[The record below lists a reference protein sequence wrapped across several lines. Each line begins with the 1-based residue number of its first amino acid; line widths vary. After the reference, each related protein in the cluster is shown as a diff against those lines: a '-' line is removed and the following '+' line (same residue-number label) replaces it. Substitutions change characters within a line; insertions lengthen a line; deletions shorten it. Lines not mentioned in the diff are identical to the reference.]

1 MVTDLT
7 KEHPDKTLW
16 RFWLPMM
23 FSVAFQQ
30 IYNIADS
37 MIAGRFAGEDALAA
51 VGASYPI
58 TVIFMAFAV
67 GMNLGASVIVS
78 RLFGA
83 GDRKGVKRAVT
94 TAFASSLSLAVILT
108 VYGYFF
114 CRNMME
120 WIHTPQNIMQD
131 GVLYLKIYVFGLIF
145 LMLYNVCTGIFTAL
159 GDSRTPLWFLLG
171 SSAGNIVLDLLFV
184 AKLHW
189 GVAGVAWA
197 TFIAQGISAIL
208 VLITV
213 LHRLSAMTAEKQPLF
228 DGKLCKQ
235 ILAIA
240 VPSILQQSVLSVGN
254 LVVQAIINQYGSA
267 VVAGYSGAIKLNTF
281 AINIFMTL
289 GSCLSSYT
297 AQNLG
302 AGKPERI
309 PMGFKTGLKLAEL
322 TALPFVILYFG
333 FSRQMMSLFLNAE
346 STGALDA
353 GVAFLQIVSPW
364 YLMIVVKLMT
374 DGIIR
379 GYGAML
385 YFVLATIPDL
395 ILRIIFA
402 LIFSQKFAS
411 TGIWMAWPFGWLAAT
426 GLTIFFYRKVLQK
439 MLGKS
444 IKRRDI

>member
-16 RFWLPMM
+16 RFLLPMM

-197 TFIAQGISAIL
+197 TFIAQGISAVLAL
-208 VLITV
+208 VTLLV
-213 LHRLSAMTAEKQPLF
+213 RLQKFAGTERVPLF
-228 DGKLCKQ
+228 DRKLFVQ

-254 LVVQAIINQYGSA
+254 LFVQDIVNRYGSA

-297 AQNLG
+297 AQNIG
-302 AGKPERI
+302 AGKQERI
-309 PMGFKTGLKLAEL
+309 PMRFRTGLKLSEL
-322 TALPFVILYFG
+322 TALPFVVLYFG
-333 FSRQMMSLFLNAE
+333 LSQQMMGLFLNAE
-346 STGALDA
+346 SSAAIHA
-353 GVAFLQIVSPW
+353 GVMFLRIVSPW
-364 YLMIVVKLMT
+364 YFMIVVKLMT

-379 GYGAML
+379 GSGAMI
-385 YFVLATIPDL
+385 YFVIATIPDL
-395 ILRIIFA
+395 ILRIGFA
-402 LIFSQKFAS
+402 LMLSHRFGS
-411 TGIWMAWPFGWLAAT
+411 TGIWMAWPFGWIAAT
-426 GLTIFFYRKVLQK
+426 VLTIIFYRKVKNGYGMRNAAGQK
-439 MLGKS
+439 
-444 IKRRDI
+444 

>member
-16 RFWLPMM
+16 RFLLPMM

-51 VGASYPI
+51 VVASYPI

-197 TFIAQGISAIL
+197 TFIAQGISAVLAL
-208 VLITV
+208 VTLLV
-213 LHRLSAMTAEKQPLF
+213 RLQKFAGTERVPLF
-228 DGKLCKQ
+228 DRKLFVQ

-254 LVVQAIINQYGSA
+254 LFVQDIVNRYGSA

-297 AQNLG
+297 AQNIG
-302 AGKPERI
+302 AGKQERI
-309 PMGFKTGLKLAEL
+309 PMGFRTGLKLSEL
-322 TALPFVILYFG
+322 TALPFVVLYFG
-333 FSRQMMSLFLNAE
+333 LSQQMMGLFLNAE
-346 STGALDA
+346 SSAAIHA
-353 GVAFLQIVSPW
+353 GVMFLRIVSPW
-364 YLMIVVKLMT
+364 YFMIVVKLMT

-379 GYGAML
+379 GSGAMI
-385 YFVLATIPDL
+385 YFVIATIPDL
-395 ILRIIFA
+395 ILRIGFA
-402 LIFSQKFAS
+402 LMLSPRFGS
-411 TGIWMAWPFGWLAAT
+411 TGIWMAWPFGWIAAT
-426 GLTIFFYRKVLQK
+426 VLTIIFYRKVKNGYGMRNAAGQK
-439 MLGKS
+439 
-444 IKRRDI
+444 

>member
-16 RFWLPMM
+16 RFLLPMM

-197 TFIAQGISAIL
+197 TFIAQGISAVLAL
-208 VLITV
+208 VTLLV
-213 LHRLSAMTAEKQPLF
+213 RLQKFAGKERVSLF
-228 DGKLCKQ
+228 DRKLFVQ

-254 LVVQAIINQYGSA
+254 LFVQDIVNRYGSA

-297 AQNLG
+297 AQNIG
-302 AGKPERI
+302 AGKQERI
-309 PMGFKTGLKLAEL
+309 PMGFRTGLKLSEL
-322 TALPFVILYFG
+322 TALPFVVLYFG
-333 FSRQMMSLFLNAE
+333 LGQQMMGLFLNAE
-346 STGALDA
+346 SSAAIHA
-353 GVAFLQIVSPW
+353 GVMFLRIVSPW
-364 YLMIVVKLMT
+364 YFMIVVKLMT

-379 GYGAML
+379 GSGAMI
-385 YFVLATIPDL
+385 YFVIATIPDL
-395 ILRIIFA
+395 ILRIGFA
-402 LIFSQKFAS
+402 LMLSPRFGS
-411 TGIWMAWPFGWLAAT
+411 TGIWMAWPFGWIAAT
-426 GLTIFFYRKVLQK
+426 VLTIIFYRKVKNGYGMRNAAGQK
-439 MLGKS
+439 
-444 IKRRDI
+444 

>member
-197 TFIAQGISAIL
+197 TFIAQGISAVLAL
-208 VLITV
+208 VTLLV
-213 LHRLSAMTAEKQPLF
+213 RLQKFAGKERVSLF
-228 DGKLCKQ
+228 DRKLFVQ

-254 LVVQAIINQYGSA
+254 LFVQDIVNRYGSA

-297 AQNLG
+297 AQNIG
-302 AGKPERI
+302 AGKQERI
-309 PMGFKTGLKLAEL
+309 PMGFRTGLKLSEL
-322 TALPFVILYFG
+322 TALPFVVLYFG
-333 FSRQMMSLFLNAE
+333 LGQQMMGLFLNAE
-346 STGALDA
+346 SSAAIHA
-353 GVAFLQIVSPW
+353 GVMFLRIVSPW
-364 YLMIVVKLMT
+364 YFMIVVKLMT

-379 GYGAML
+379 GSGAMI
-385 YFVLATIPDL
+385 YFVIATIPDL
-395 ILRIIFA
+395 ILRIGFA
-402 LIFSQKFAS
+402 LMLSPRFGS
-411 TGIWMAWPFGWLAAT
+411 TGIWMAWPFGWIAAT
-426 GLTIFFYRKVLQK
+426 VLTIIFYRKVKNGYGMRNAAGQK
-439 MLGKS
+439 
-444 IKRRDI
+444 